1 MRAVMMA
8 AAAIAAVAGGAVQ
21 AQAQDVVHWDA
32 PSTPVGGQYTYFPSG
47 TPLRL
52 ATRTEL
58 STRENHAGDRVYL
71 QVAEPL
77 VYRGQTVVP
86 VGAMAVGEVIRV
98 ERSAAAGKR
107 GEMAVRL
114 LYVQT
119 PVGPVRLS
127 GRIDRAGNNQQ
138 VLAIGGAT
146 FVAWPMIF
154 IHGTSA
160 RLPADSPVLAYLA
173 DDLRFALAAPTTLA
187 ANDGVR
193 VLPEQFDA
201 AAFGGVRP

>member
-1 MRAVMMA
+1 MRATMMA
-8 AAAIAAVAGGAVQ
+8 AAAAAAVLGGGVQ
-21 AQAQDVVHWDA
+21 AQEVVHWDA
-32 PSTPVGGQYTYFPSG
+32 PPTPVHGQYSYFPSG

-52 ATRTEL
+52 ITQTEL
-58 STRENHAGDRVYL
+58 STRENRAGDRFYL

-77 VYRGQTVVP
+77 VYRGQTVLP
-86 VGAMAVGEVIRV
+86 AGALAVGEVIRV

-119 PVGPVRLS
+119 PGGPVRLS
-127 GRIDRAGNNQQ
+127 GRVDRVGINQQ

-160 RLPADSPVLAYLA
+160 RLPANSMVLAYLA
-173 DDLRFALAAPTTLA
+173 DDLRFPLAAPTALA
-187 ANDGVR
+187 ANDGTR
-193 VLPEQFDA
+193 MLPARFDPS
-201 AAFGGVRP
+201 AFSGVRP